1 MTTRNLRYMFE
12 PKSLALIG
20 ASDKAGAV
28 GAVVMRNIIN
38 AGFAGEIFPVNPK
51 YQTIEGIRAYPDI
64 ESLPVAPDL
73 AVIITPPATVP
84 GLIAQLGE
92 KGTKAAVVITAGFG
106 EGGSEDGHRL
116 RQQMLDAARPY
127 LLRILGPNCL
137 GLMIPGVFLN
147 ASFAHIQALPGR
159 LAFAT
164 QSGAI
169 ITSVLDWATYRRIG
183 FSHFVSLGDMSDIDF
198 GDMLDYLANDSQ
210 TKAIL
215 LYIEAITNA
224 RKFMSAA
231 RAASRMKP
239 VIVVKAGRHAEGAKA
254 AASHTGAMAGS
265 DAVYDAAFVRAGM
278 LRVSTM
284 SALFNAVETLSL
296 YQSVAGDRLTI
307 LTNGGGVGVIATDTL
322 IDKKGRLADLS
333 PKTIERLNE
342 VLPKTWSHGNPVD
355 IIGDAPGSRYAD
367 ALDALFEDDNA
378 DAILVLN
385 CPNAVASS
393 TEAAQ
398 SVIETVKKKPRSK
411 LLITSWLGEGAASG
425 ARQLFSENRIPSY
438 ETPDDAVRA
447 FMQMVRYQRSRE
459 MLMETPPNIP
469 EIFTPAPKA
478 VQAIIS
484 NALSEGRQWLSEFE
498 AKAVLSAY
506 QIPVSDTRIVS
517 SPEEAEAAAAEM
529 NQTVVLKILSP
540 DITHK
545 SDVGGVALNLQTPAL
560 VKKSALMMLE
570 RIRQYRPDAKIEG
583 FTIQPMIRR
592 KNAREL
598 IVGVTDDI
606 QFGPVIL
613 FGHGGTAVEVIGDN
627 ALTLPPLNMH
637 LAREVMK
644 RTRVYRLL
652 EKYRD
657 VPAAD
662 MDAIALTLVKVSQL
676 ICDIADIAELDI
688 NPLFADE
695 NGVIALDARI
705 RVAKSQVPAA
715 QRLAIRPYPKELE
728 EMITAPGGQ
737 RFLIR
742 PIKPEDEPAL
752 LTLFSELTPEEIRMR
767 FLYYMKFMP
776 HQMAARL
783 TQIDY
788 NRQMAL
794 VLSDPPGRGT
804 DKIYGI
810 VNISADPNNETAE
823 CAILVRGDLTGMG
836 LGALLMERIINY
848 SKICGIREIYGEL
861 LTENEAMLK
870 LSRSFGFEVS
880 DVPDHPGV
888 RRITLKLNRDV

>member
-411 LLITSWLGEGAASG
+411 LLIT
-425 ARQLFSENRIPSY
+425 
-438 ETPDDAVRA
+438 
-447 FMQMVRYQRSRE
+447 
-459 MLMETPPNIP
+459 
-469 EIFTPAPKA
+469 
-478 VQAIIS
+478 
-484 NALSEGRQWLSEFE
+484 
-498 AKAVLSAY
+498 
-506 QIPVSDTRIVS
+506 
-517 SPEEAEAAAAEM
+517 
-529 NQTVVLKILSP
+529 
-540 DITHK
+540 
-545 SDVGGVALNLQTPAL
+545 
-560 VKKSALMMLE
+560 
-570 RIRQYRPDAKIEG
+570 
-583 FTIQPMIRR
+583 
-592 KNAREL
+592 
-598 IVGVTDDI
+598 
-606 QFGPVIL
+606 
-613 FGHGGTAVEVIGDN
+613 
-627 ALTLPPLNMH
+627 
-637 LAREVMK
+637 
-644 RTRVYRLL
+644 
-652 EKYRD
+652 
-657 VPAAD
+657 
-662 MDAIALTLVKVSQL
+662 
-676 ICDIADIAELDI
+676 
-688 NPLFADE
+688 
-695 NGVIALDARI
+695 
-705 RVAKSQVPAA
+705 
-715 QRLAIRPYPKELE
+715 
-728 EMITAPGGQ
+728 
-737 RFLIR
+737 
-742 PIKPEDEPAL
+742 
-752 LTLFSELTPEEIRMR
+752 
-767 FLYYMKFMP
+767 
-776 HQMAARL
+776 
-783 TQIDY
+783 
-788 NRQMAL
+788 
-794 VLSDPPGRGT
+794 
-804 DKIYGI
+804 
-810 VNISADPNNETAE
+810 
-823 CAILVRGDLTGMG
+823 
-836 LGALLMERIINY
+836 
-848 SKICGIREIYGEL
+848 
-861 LTENEAMLK
+861 
-870 LSRSFGFEVS
+870 
-880 DVPDHPGV
+880 
-888 RRITLKLNRDV
+888 